1 MPPTIS
7 KTSKKSKMSS
17 TKNEESAGAAKPAA
31 SLGARAS
38 RARVRRVRE
47 KLLAWYD
54 VHRRDL
60 PWRRS
65 RDPYAIWVSE
75 TMLQQTRVETVIPYY
90 ERFLASFPDVGALA
104 SADRDEVFQH
114 WAGLGYYSR
123 ARNLHEAAR
132 KVVDEF
138 AGSLPDDAETLRE
151 LPGVGRY
158 TAGALASIAF
168 DRPEAIVD
176 GNVKRVLCRVLGIR
190 QNIARKEVE
199 DRLWEEAGAL
209 ARGSRPGDLNQAIM
223 ELGATCCTPRSPACG
238 SCPLARSCD
247 ARRVGDAESLPIKSK
262 RKKPERVAATAAWLP
277 RRGSILALRRPPKGL
292 LADMWELPGGDVEGR
307 QSPAVA
313 LDEALRDRV
322 GLRVSGVEAV
332 GVVEHIFTHRHLQLH
347 VFRCAEVAGRVR
359 LSHHAEHRWIR
370 PEGFAELPH
379 AALMRKAMAC
389 FG

>member
-1 MPPTIS
+1 MPS
-7 KTSKKSKMSS
+7 RASSRKNKKS
-17 TKNEESAGAAKPAA
+17 AGGAKP
-31 SLGARAS
+31 GARIEARVS
-38 RARVRRVRE
+38 RAKISRVRE

-65 RDPYAIWVSE
+65 RDPYAIWISE

-90 ERFLASFPDVGALA
+90 ERFLESFPDVGALA
-104 SADRDEVFQH
+104 SADRDEVFQL

-132 KVVDEF
+132 KVVTEF
-138 AGSLPDDAETLRE
+138 KGNLPDDVEALRE
-151 LPGVGRY
+151 LPGIGRY

-190 QNIARKEVE
+190 QDIAQKEV
-199 DRLWEEAGAL
+199 DDQLWKQAGAL
-209 ARGSRPGDLNQAIM
+209 AQGPRPGDLNQAIM
-223 ELGATCCTPRSPACG
+223 ELGATCCTPRLPGCA
-238 SCPLARSCD
+238 SCPLSRSCD
-247 ARRVGDAESLPIKSK
+247 ARRVGDAESLPIRSK
-262 RKKPERVAATAAWLP
+262 RKKPQRIVATAAWIP
-277 RRGSILALRRPPKGL
+277 RRGSILALRRPAKGL
-292 LADMWELPGGDVEGR
+292 LADLWELPGGDVEGR
-307 QSPAVA
+307 QDPAIA

-332 GVVEHIFTHRHLQLH
+332 GVVEHIFTHRHLRLH
-347 VFRCAEVAGRVR
+347 VFRCAEVKGRVR
-359 LSHHAEHRWIR
+359 LSHHAEHRWVR

-379 AALMRKAMAC
+379 AAVMRKAMAC